1 MKKIYSIL
9 ALALCLAFTSCYK
22 EDALTPTE
30 GGVELR
36 FNVPQ
41 GNHAWDEDIM
51 QIYNDFGV
59 YLVYDELSD
68 ADFNRSWTG
77 TGGGAFGA
85 TYEGMGSKSDEMTKS
100 YVDFMKTHI
109 FPYLKNKSQVYKKIL
124 PMYWYLGYNVNAH
137 SKLDLGFMVLEF
149 HVPQLNL
156 FGGLDYWSLCF
167 FGDNASDDDPYFDP
181 KTQKQYSQA
190 RNCILGHIFS
200 EAVQNGNIQIPTD
213 FETGFDHLTSL
224 VKEIGT
230 EEDPNYYLTRGYPG
244 TVNMS
249 KFASVTTPDSGLPP
263 TNENTFI
270 GYILLQMLYS
280 PAELE
285 EHYPS
290 ATYPLIAEKFSYV
303 YNYMKT
309 TYGIDLREIC
319 AGPDNWETC
328 DISYK

>member
-1 MKKIYSIL
+1 MKRIYSIL

-22 EDALTPTE
+22 EDALEPTE

-36 FNVPQ
+36 FKVPQ
-41 GNHAWDEDIM
+41 GNNSWDEDIM

-77 TGGGAFGA
+77 AGGAFGS
-85 TYEGMGSKSDEMTKS
+85 TYEGVGAKSDEMAKA

-109 FPYLKNKSQVYKKIL
+109 FPYLEGKQQVYKKIL

-149 HVPQLNL
+149 YVPQLNL
-156 FGGLDYWSLCF
+156 FDGLDFWSLCF
-167 FGDNASDDDPYFDP
+167 FGDNATDDDPYFDP

-190 RNCILGHIFS
+190 RNCILGYILS
-200 EAVQNGNIQIPTD
+200 EAVKNGNIQIPAE
-213 FETGFDHLTSL
+213 FETGFDHQTGL
-224 VKEIGT
+224 VT
-230 EEDPNYYLTRGYPG
+230 DDNLDADPDYYLTRGYPG

-249 KFASVTTPDSGLPP
+249 KFASVSKPSNMGLPP

-270 GYILLQMLYS
+270 GYVLLQMLYN
-280 PAELE
+280 PTELE

-290 ATYPLIAEKFSYV
+290 DKYPLVAEKFQYV

-309 TYGIDLREIC
+309 AYGIDLRELC

-328 DISYK
+328 NISYK